1 MSENRR
7 LYEYDRERR
16 ERYASNPV
24 QKYREILR
32 GINDQLLYQVAVMII
47 DRAATRNPA
56 ISREELA
63 RTIFPKVEFKTADR
77 RIRKMVKILFKEKGI
92 PIGATST
99 QTGYFLI
106 TNEVQR
112 DAVKKDHIGRR
123 DEENETIRLLDN
135 IDFGREYKPPEP
147 VNQPGLGL
155 S

>member
-7 LYEYDRERR
+7 LYDYDRERR

-32 GINDQLLYQVAVMII
+32 GINDQLMYQVAVVII
-47 DRAATRNPA
+47 DRAATRNPTVT
-56 ISREELA
+56 REELA
-63 RTIFPKVEFKTADR
+63 RTILGAFNSTTDR
-77 RIRKMVKILFKEKGI
+77 KIRKMVKILFKEKGI

-106 TNEVQR
+106 TNETQR

-135 IDFGREYKPPEP
+135 IDFGREIKPPEP
-147 VNQPGLGL
+147 INQIGLGL
-155 S
+155 

>member
-1 MSENRR
+1 MK

-16 ERYASNPV
+16 ERYASNPA

-32 GINDQLLYQVAVMII
+32 EINDQLLYQVAVIII
-47 DRAATRNPA
+47 DRALTRNPTVT
-56 ISREELA
+56 REELA
-63 RTIFPKVEFKTADR
+63 RTILGAFTPTTDR
-77 RIRKMVKILFKEKGI
+77 KIRKIVKILFKEKGI

-106 TNEVQR
+106 TTATQR
-112 DAVKKDHIGRR
+112 DAVKKDHVSRR

-147 VNQPGLGL
+147 VSQPGLGL

>member
-7 LYEYDRERR
+7 LYEYDRDRR
-16 ERYASNPV
+16 DRHAVSPV

-32 GINDQLLYQVAVMII
+32 GINDQLLYQVAAMII
-47 DRAATRNPA
+47 DRAITRNPTVT
-56 ISREELA
+56 REELA
-63 RTIFPKVEFKTADR
+63 RTILGAFTTTTDR
-77 RIRKMVKILFKEKGI
+77 KIRKIVKILFKEKGI

-106 TNEVQR
+106 TNETQR
-112 DAVKKDHIGRR
+112 DAVKKDHVSRR

>member
-1 MSENRR
+1 MSEDRK

-32 GINDQLLYQVAVMII
+32 GIDDTLLYQVAVMII
-47 DRAATRNPA
+47 DRGTTS
-56 ISREELA
+56 ITTVTREELA
-63 RTIFPKVEFKTADR
+63 RTILGAFTPTTDR
-77 RIRKMVKILFKEKGI
+77 KIRKMVKILFKEKGI

-106 TNEVQR
+106 TNETQR
-112 DAVKKDHIGRR
+112 DAVKKDHVGRR

-135 IDFGREYKPPEP
+135 IDFGQEYKPPEP
-147 VNQPGLGL
+147 VSQPGLGL